1 MSSKSAHRPI
11 ALMLLL
17 TVMTLFFLAQLIIGD
32 LATSLTLIPQKVIQ
46 GNEWWRIVT
55 HMIAVDSY
63 WIAFLGI
70 PMYFWLGREVAQL
83 THDSVFLLGLLIGG
97 VIIGLIYTLMPIECP
112 PMGAGLFG
120 MLYSASIAMTIV
132 RSPAIII
139 SALTKLRISIIA
151 TCIIGFGFVFLG
163 ASMFSGNMMQMYTY
177 SLESGSGIMIG
188 LLSGLIWS
196 HFRLASREEDRSKT
210 TESGF
215 PIYVPIASQPI
226 RRDEKAMINII
237 IDQRDDIHSSIMDE
251 DMDEEEALNVIL
263 EKIHDNH
270 IECLS
275 DEEKAFLERY
285 SRSLK

>member
-1 MSSKSAHRPI
+1 
-11 ALMLLL
+11 
-17 TVMTLFFLAQLIIGD
+17 
-32 LATSLTLIPQKVIQ
+32 
-46 GNEWWRIVT
+46 
-55 HMIAVDSY
+55 
-63 WIAFLGI
+63 
-70 PMYFWLGREVAQL
+70 
-83 THDSVFLLGLLIGG
+83 
-97 VIIGLIYTLMPIECP
+97 
-112 PMGAGLFG
+112 
-120 MLYSASIAMTIV
+120 
-132 RSPAIII
+132 
-139 SALTKLRISIIA
+139 
-151 TCIIGFGFVFLG
+151 
-163 ASMFSGNMMQMYTY
+163 MQMYTY

-237 IDQRDDIHSSIMDE
+237 IDQTDDIHSSIMDE

-275 DEEKAFLERY
+275 DEEKTFLERY